1 MKPLNQG
8 VRVVAPA
15 RLHMGFID
23 LNGTSGRRFGGLG
36 VVLHELETRL
46 SVRTADKLDA
56 SGPSAN
62 RAIQCVRKFSHLL
75 GVSGD
80 VHVQID
86 KAIPE
91 HVGLGSGTQMALAIG
106 LGLSQLN
113 GLNLSARKL
122 ASICDRGARSGIG
135 IAGFERGGFIVD
147 GGRCTETE
155 IPPVI
160 AHMDFPSQW
169 KIMLV
174 FDSRGKG
181 LHGNHEK
188 EAFKRLLPLPEEKVA
203 RVCYLLVMQALPAL
217 AESRLRHFGD
227 AVTDIQRS
235 VGNYFAAAQG
245 GRYTSADVGAA
256 LDWLGEQ
263 GAVGL
268 GQSSWG
274 PTGFCLVVEE
284 QARVLLN
291 AAETRFK
298 DLRTLSFMIATA
310 RNQGGEVSLVEP
322 DFDSGL
328 MKKVL

>member
-1 MKPLNQG
+1 MSLNQC

-23 LNGTSGRRFGGLG
+23 MNGTSGRRFGGLG
-36 VVLHELETRL
+36 VVLLELETRL
-46 SVRTADKLDA
+46 NVRTADKLDA

-62 RAIQCVRKFSHLL
+62 RAIQCVRKFSNLL
-75 GVSGD
+75 GVPGE
-80 VHVQID
+80 VHVQIE

-106 LGLSQLN
+106 LGLSQLY
-113 GLNLSARKL
+113 GLKLSARKL
-122 ASICDRGARSGIG
+122 ASISERGARSGIG
-135 IAGFERGGFIVD
+135 IAGFERGGFVVD
-147 GGRCTETE
+147 GGRCSETE
-155 IPPVI
+155 VPPVI

-169 KIMLV
+169 KIILV
-174 FDSRGKG
+174 FDRRGQG

-188 EAFKRLLPLPEEKVA
+188 EAFSRLPSLPEEEVA
-203 RVCYLLVMQALPAL
+203 RVCYLLLMQALPAL

-245 GRYTSADVGAA
+245 GRYTSADVGVA

-274 PTGFCLVVEE
+274 PTGFCLVEEE
-284 QARVLLN
+284 QAEILLDV
-291 AAETRFK
+291 AETRFK
-298 DLRTLSFMIATA
+298 HVSTLSFMVVTA
-310 RNQGGEVSLVEP
+310 RNQGGEVSVVGSDFNNGLV
-322 DFDSGL
+322 
-328 MKKVL
+328 